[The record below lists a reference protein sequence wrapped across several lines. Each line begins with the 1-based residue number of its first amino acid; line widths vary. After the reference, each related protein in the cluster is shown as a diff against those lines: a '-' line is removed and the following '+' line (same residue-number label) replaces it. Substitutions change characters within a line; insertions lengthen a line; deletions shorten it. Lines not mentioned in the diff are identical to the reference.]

1 MKINMRPIA
10 ALVLVATLLPATL
23 HAEVAA
29 EPELT
34 WGETAYCAAKG
45 AVIGALAGG
54 AEAGKAVALCLIE
67 ESED

>member
-1 MKINMRPIA
+1 MKINMKPFA
-10 ALVLVATLLPATL
+10 ALLLVTTILPATL

-29 EPELT
+29 DPELT

-45 AVIGALAGG
+45 VVVGALAGG
-54 AEAGKAVALCLIE
+54 AEAGKVVAQCLID